1 MQKTVYDETLELR
14 VFIRLERGRIF
25 RKRVE
30 TDRNVARALPLR
42 ALLVYI

>member
-30 TDRNVARALPLR
+30 TDRDIARALPR
-42 ALLVYI
+42 HAFLVDI